1 VKIEK
6 IGSQTLILADCRDV
20 LEGLPDFDAVV
31 TDPPY
36 GLGKK
41 LAGGGCKARSDSW
54 GYLVQKAYQ
63 WDAKPVCSDLLNA
76 VLTKG
81 KQSIVWGGNY
91 FGLPASRC
99 FLVWDK
105 GPTMAGRS
113 FAECEMAWTN
123 MDKNARI
130 FQYAPPVFS
139 GNEPPKVHPTQK
151 PIQVMKWCLG
161 FLDNPKTVL
170 DPFMGSATT
179 LVACESLGI
188 AGTGIEIDEEY
199 FNKACIRLDEF
210 TRQGVML

>member
-1 VKIEK
+1 MKIEK
-6 IGSQTLILADCRDV
+6 IGGQTLILADCRDV
-20 LEGLPDFDAVV
+20 LGNLPDFDAVV

-36 GLGKK
+36 GIGKK
-41 LAGGGCKARSDSW
+41 LACGGCKNW
-54 GYLVQKAYQ
+54 TYLVKKVRQ
-63 WDAKPVCSDLLNA
+63 WDDKPVCADLLNSA
-76 VLTKG
+76 LDKG
-81 KQSIVWGGNY
+81 RQNIVWGGNY

-130 FQYAPPVFS
+130 FQYAPPCFT
-139 GNEPPKVHPTQK
+139 GKEPPKIHPTQK

-161 FLDNPKTVL
+161 FLDNLKTVL
-170 DPFMGSATT
+170 DPFMGGATT

-188 AGTGIEIDEEY
+188 AGTGIEMDEEY
-199 FNKACIRLDEF
+199 FNKACVRLDEF

>member
-1 VKIEK
+1 MKIEK
-6 IGSQTLILADCRDV
+6 IGGQTLILADCRDV
-20 LEGLPDFDAVV
+20 LDTLDNFDAVV

-36 GLGKK
+36 GIGKK
-41 LAGGGCKARSDSW
+41 LAGGGCKNW
-54 GYLVQKAYQ
+54 EHLLQKAHQ
-63 WDAKPVCSDLLNA
+63 WDAKPVCADLLNA

-91 FGLPASRC
+91 FSLPPARC

-105 GPTMAGRS
+105 GPLMAGRS
-113 FAECEMAWTN
+113 FAECEIAWTN

-130 FQYAPPVFS
+130 FQYQPPGAV
-139 GNEPPKVHPTQK
+139 GKEPPKIHPTQK

-199 FNKACIRLDEF
+199 FNKACVRLDEF